1 MSLFTWISSCRLECF
16 QSKSTLLNISPKPK
30 MLCLQ
35 AKKRR
40 NNIPEPDQSPQSS
53 NKLCAVGEQRTGTAD
68 STRSKDH
75 VWGNTCVDGHDCL
88 VQIGFMTCYTSALLW
103 MGLSYY
109 SWFCWSLTLETVLTE
124 FFMRVLVTSTSPD
137 RLHWL
142 RVGSLGHLQVA
153 EDGQLVLLFLLTH
166 DSDTGSSQTLTPI
179 NN

>member
-124 FFMRVLVTSTSPD
+124 FFEGSSHDHKARQAALAQS
-137 RLHWL
+137 WL
-142 RVGSLGHLQVA
+142 
-153 EDGQLVLLFLLTH
+153 
-166 DSDTGSSQTLTPI
+166 TGSPPGGWRWPTSAVISSHPWLWYWFFPDFNTYQ
-179 NN
+179 